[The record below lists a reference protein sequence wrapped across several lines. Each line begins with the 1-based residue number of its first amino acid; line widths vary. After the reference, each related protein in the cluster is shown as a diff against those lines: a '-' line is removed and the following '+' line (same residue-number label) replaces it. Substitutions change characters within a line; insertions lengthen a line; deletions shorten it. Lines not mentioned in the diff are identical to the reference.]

1 MSLRLPTSVERATA
15 RTFLSLPAPI
25 LRRIVGPPRMSP
37 DGLKLDLQ
45 LQALLWLIDVMKVPA
60 LSGGDVA
67 RARRSLD
74 RSAPILDLARPR
86 DVASYERVVPGAT
99 GPRRAR
105 VYVPNRATNPAAG
118 LVFFHGGGWVVGSIE
133 SHDGLCRALASRA
146 GTVVVS
152 VDYRLA
158 PEHPFPAAPE
168 DAIAATRWILENA
181 AAFGVDP
188 RTVAVGGGNLAT
200 IAAIALR
207 GEARRPAF
215 QLLIYPGTDF
225 TRSLPSHTMFRDSFF
240 LSRAAGDWYM
250 SHYLPDMSV
259 VKDWRASPLFTPD
272 LSGLPPALVITA
284 GFDPLRDEGRAYA
297 ERMRAAGVDVE
308 YVCFEGQ
315 MHGVALLGAALRDGK
330 HMVDLAASRLRGA
343 LRKRAVASAA

>member
-15 RTFLSLPAPI
+15 RAFLSLPAPV

-74 RSAPILDLARPR
+74 RSAPILDLAPPR
-86 DVASYERVVPGAT
+86 DVASYERVVPGAA

-105 VYVPNRATNPAAG
+105 VYVPDRATGRSAG
-118 LVFFHGGGWVVGSIE
+118 LVFFHGGGGVVGSIE

-146 GTVVVS
+146 GIVVVS

-168 DAIAATRWILENA
+168 DAIAATRWILE
-181 AAFGVDP
+181 
-188 RTVAVGGGNLAT
+188 
-200 IAAIALR
+200 
-207 GEARRPAF
+207 
-215 QLLIYPGTDF
+215 
-225 TRSLPSHTMFRDSFF
+225 
-240 LSRAAGDWYM
+240 
-250 SHYLPDMSV
+250 
-259 VKDWRASPLFTPD
+259 
-272 LSGLPPALVITA
+272 
-284 GFDPLRDEGRAYA
+284 
-297 ERMRAAGVDVE
+297 
-308 YVCFEGQ
+308 
-315 MHGVALLGAALRDGK
+315 
-330 HMVDLAASRLRGA
+330 
-343 LRKRAVASAA
+343 